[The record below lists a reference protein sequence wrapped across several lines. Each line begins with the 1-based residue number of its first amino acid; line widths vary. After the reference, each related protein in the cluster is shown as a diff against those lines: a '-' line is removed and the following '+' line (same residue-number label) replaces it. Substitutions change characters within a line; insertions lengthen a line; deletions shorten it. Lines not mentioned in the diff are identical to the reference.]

1 MKQHLRVMSAM
12 IRELAVAGHNLTQE
26 QQLQAVIRSL
36 PNSWEQ
42 MKQNMMHNESVKTF
56 EDISRHLELEAER
69 LEAAKSDGSAM
80 VVESSSRRTSQFKH
94 GKAEGAPKKQAAAAL
109 KPNGARNFK
118 RRGTRGGKKA
128 KAKLTC
134 FNCNKE

>member
-1 MKQHLRVMSAM
+1 
-12 IRELAVAGHNLTQE
+12 
-26 QQLQAVIRSL
+26 
-36 PNSWEQ
+36 
-42 MKQNMMHNESVKTF
+42 MMHNESVKTF

-80 VVESSSRRTSQFKH
+80 VVESSSRRTSQFKR
-94 GKAEGAPKKQAAAAL
+94 GKAKGAPKKQAAAAL

-118 RRGTRGGKKA
+118 RRGKRGGKKA

-134 FNCNKE
+134 FNCNKEGHFARDCPEQKKTPEQQTTSRGTE

>member
-1 MKQHLRVMSAM
+1 M
-12 IRELAVAGHNLTQE
+12 
-26 QQLQAVIRSL
+26 

-80 VVESSSRRTSQFKH
+80 VVESSSRRTSQFKR
-94 GKAEGAPKKQAAAAL
+94 GKAKGAPKKQAAAAL

-118 RRGTRGGKKA
+118 RRGKRGGKKA

-134 FNCNKE
+134 FNCNKEGHFARDCPEQKKTPEQQTTSRGTE